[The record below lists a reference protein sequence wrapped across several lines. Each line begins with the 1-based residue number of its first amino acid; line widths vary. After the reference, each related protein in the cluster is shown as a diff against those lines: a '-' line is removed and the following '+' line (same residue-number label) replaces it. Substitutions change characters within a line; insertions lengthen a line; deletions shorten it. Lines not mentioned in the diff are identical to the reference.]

1 MKTKC
6 NKSEHSRIASRHAS
20 IICAAF
26 PRRARTHT
34 NTHRFILIRL
44 EGSRHGEELVHEHAE
59 RPAVHRGCVTL
70 ARQDCNERQSR
81 PAMGEVWVHERDGA
95 DVSPHDHC
103 NELSKVHS
111 VHPPVSLS
119 HTHKQSRARTAPAL
133 RLSYTEHRRRRA
145 RQTHA
150 ADTGKAHRDQDQGTV
165 PSGAT

>member
-103 NELSKVHS
+103 IELSKVHS
-111 VHPPVSLS
+111 VRPPVSLS
-119 HTHKQSRARTAPAL
+119 HTQTIARAHCARFTPVVHRAP
-133 RLSYTEHRRRRA
+133 TQA
-145 RQTHA
+145 RA
-150 ADTGKAHRDQDQGTV
+150 ADTRGRHRQGTQG
-165 PSGAT
+165 SRST